1 MGKIRVRDE
10 TRCLFFDFRIEG
22 KRCREQTTLKDTP
35 ANRRKMQKMLVKIE
49 REIVTGDFDY
59 GKYFPGSRN
68 AIASSYNNI
77 VVLHQPHKQKAGVLR
92 EIVNVVN
99 DEEIDSPLF
108 QDFAETWFGEN
119 EVTWRQNTQ
128 KMHRCHLRRHILPP
142 FGCLKVHEISKAD
155 LLGFRA
161 DLGKIET
168 RSKRGSLAPKTIN
181 EIMNT
186 VLSIL
191 SEAADRFEYSDPGQK
206 IKRLKIQKNHIE
218 PLSLDNVQ
226 KFLSIIRSDYK
237 DYFTVRFFTGMR
249 TGEVHGLKWKN
260 IDFERREIL
269 VRETYSAG
277 MTEYTKNDGSQR
289 EIKMSEIVF
298 NALQSQH
305 KSTGSLSEYV
315 FCTKTAKPIDAMN
328 INKRIWKPTLRL
340 IGLEERRLYQT
351 RHTAA
356 TLWLGAGENPE
367 WIARQ
372 MGHTSTEMLFRVY
385 SRYVPNLT
393 HQDGSAFD
401 RLLETQFNSTAQR
414 QTLRVVGSET
424 KEVLKQK

>member
-1 MGKIRVRDE
+1 
-10 TRCLFFDFRIEG
+10 
-22 KRCREQTTLKDTP
+22 
-35 ANRRKMQKMLVKIE
+35 
-49 REIVTGDFDY
+49 
-59 GKYFPGSRN
+59 
-68 AIASSYNNI
+68 
-77 VVLHQPHKQKAGVLR
+77 
-92 EIVNVVN
+92 
-99 DEEIDSPLF
+99 
-108 QDFAETWFGEN
+108 
-119 EVTWRQNTQ
+119 
-128 KMHRCHLRRHILPP
+128 
-142 FGCLKVHEISKAD
+142 

-191 SEAADRFEYSDPGQK
+191 SEAADRFEFSDPGQK

-226 KFLSIIRSDYK
+226 KFLSVIRPDYK

-289 EIKMSEIVF
+289 EIKMSDIVF
-298 NALQSQH
+298 NALQSQQ

-315 FCTKTAKPIDAMN
+315 FCTKTGNPIDAMN

-401 RLLETQFNSTAQR
+401 RLLETQFNSTTQ
-414 QTLRVVGSET
+414 
-424 KEVLKQK
+424 